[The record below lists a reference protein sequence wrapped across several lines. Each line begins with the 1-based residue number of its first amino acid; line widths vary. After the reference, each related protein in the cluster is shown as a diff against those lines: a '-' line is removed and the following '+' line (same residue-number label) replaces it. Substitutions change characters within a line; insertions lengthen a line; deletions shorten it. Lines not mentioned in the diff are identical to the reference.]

1 MTIGEGIYAVLDGT
15 GYSTDDWPIR
25 KRFIYNELKFAYR
38 ELIKQELNKNRLW
51 DGSAA
56 QTLLCLELEERDAS
70 ACFDCPTGLKVLR
83 SKTPLPAVVEADA
96 GIGITNVY
104 LTNGVPIEK
113 VTKQDWVNRQNR
125 RYKLPDIVGFFLIN
139 DFLNVVGY
147 DSPELLVDVEAFY
160 EDPEIVEAAN
170 LKYADCTKD
179 QKCKAVHQLDFTC
192 PGHLQRR
199 VIEIARSVVF
209 RKLGIPLD
217 DSNNAKFDPNSQ
229 IPSNVK
235 SQTQP

>member
-1 MTIGEGIYAVLDGT
+1 MTIAEGIYAVLDGT
-15 GYSTDDWPIR
+15 GYSTDDFPIR
-25 KRFIYNELKFAYR
+25 KRFVYNELKVGYR
-38 ELIKQELNKNRLW
+38 ELIKQELNKMRLW
-51 DGSAA
+51 DGTAA

-70 ACFDCPTGLKVLR
+70 ACFDAPTGLKVLR
-83 SKTPLPAVVEADA
+83 SKKPLPAVIESEV

-104 LTNGVPIEK
+104 LLNGVALEK
-113 VTKQDWVNRQNR
+113 MTKEDWTRRCSR
-125 RYKLPDIVGFFLIN
+125 RYRLPDLVGYFLVN

-147 DSPELLVDVEAFY
+147 DSPELLVDVEGFY
-160 EDPEIVEAAN
+160 EDPEVVEAAN
-170 LKYADCTKD
+170 QQHADCTAD
-179 QKCKAVHQLDFTC
+179 QKCKPAYELEFFC

-217 DSNNAKFDPNSQ
+217 ESNNAKFDPNSQ